1 MKYCP
6 AEQEQQFNNKLDANF
21 PMCGEGGVSF
31 ALQCLYNFLKFVWH
45 VKTHLNPFTC
55 KIILIFSCILFDDS

>member
-31 ALQCLYNFLKFVWH
+31 ALQRLYNFSKHVWH
-45 VKTHLNPFTC
+45 VKTH
-55 KIILIFSCILFDDS
+55 